1 LERKAMIDRSGN
13 AVAAVFVDTLPMAYA
28 MLACLHATG
37 RFSDREVNDML
48 NDLNTMTL
56 SKGNVRYFKSENR
69 PQRARLYKNR

>member
-1 LERKAMIDRSGN
+1 MERKAMIDRSGN

-48 NDLNTMTL
+48 SDLNTMALTN
-56 SKGNVRYFKSENR
+56 GNVRFFKSQNR
-69 PQRARLYKNR
+69 PERARLYKNR